1 MLAIACARLGI
12 EPKHTRP
19 YRPQGRG
26 KVERWFH
33 TAEMQWGREAQALI
47 DAGRLTSLDDCQRFL
62 SAWLHSEYN
71 TRAHSSTHE
80 TPEARQG
87 HVHPDHPI
95 VWVDPQALAD
105 AFLWRETRTVTAV
118 ATVSIEGHDFE
129 VAAELA
135 RRKITVVYDPYDL
148 GRVLV
153 ECDGRTYGTATPLGP
168 LPAHSKHV
176 RAPEPPAAVQ
186 AEPAE
191 RTRFHDLVRQHDEQQ
206 RLRRAGRMSFRP
218 PSNDASAAEGE
229 PR

>member
-1 MLAIACARLGI
+1 VADLLPCTGTHSLVGHLRDADGPQVGPLLDAISLAVGHLRD
-12 EPKHTRP
+12 
-19 YRPQGRG
+19 
-26 KVERWFH
+26 
-33 TAEMQWGREAQALI
+33 AQ
-47 DAGRLTSLDDCQRFL
+47 Q
-62 SAWLHSEYN
+62 
-71 TRAHSSTHE
+71 
-80 TPEARQG
+80 PEARQG

-129 VAAELA
+129 VAPELA
-135 RRKITVVYDPYDL
+135 RRKITVAYDPYDL

-153 ECDGRTYGTATPLGP
+153 EWNGRSYGTATPLGP

-176 RAPEPPAAVQ
+176 RAPEPPAPQ
-186 AEPAE
+186 AEPSE

-218 PSNDASAAEGE
+218 PSNDASAAGGE
-229 PR
+229 SP